1 MVGEEK
7 FGIYVH
13 IPYCLQRCIY
23 CDFATYEEEK
33 ILPKNEYLKY
43 LTSEIESRA
52 SIVPYRKAISLY
64 FGGGTPSLLQPEQI
78 LMIKNAFV
86 KAGFVFSPDCEITL
100 EINPATLNADHIE
113 SLLKI
118 GVNRFSVGAQTFD
131 DDQLKRIGRK
141 HTSQQ
146 TIETLNLLKTLG
158 VNYSFDLLFALP
170 SQSRDDLQKDLDL
183 VGKFSPNHVSP
194 YCLTVPA
201 NNPLFAGQPKEEEQV
216 EMFSLIWS
224 FLESE
229 NYINYEISNFS
240 KVGFESQHNLLYWS
254 DDPYWGVGL
263 SSHSYFKNEG
273 WGKRFW
279 NPKNIDRYVD
289 WVQSGLDLP
298 QDHFEELQLNQSL
311 SDFCHTSLRTKKGLD
326 LVKLEAKYG
335 ATAQKLIKSSLQ
347 KLENEGLLE
356 RANESVC
363 RLTRKGILLS
373 NKVFEDLTF
382 I

>member
-1 MVGEEK
+1 
-7 FGIYVH
+7 
-13 IPYCLQRCIY
+13 L
-23 CDFATYEEEK
+23 
-33 ILPKNEYLKY
+33 
-43 LTSEIESRA
+43 
-52 SIVPYRKAISLY
+52 
-64 FGGGTPSLLQPEQI
+64 
-78 LMIKNAFV
+78 FV
-86 KAGFVFSPDCEITL
+86 
-100 EINPATLNADHIE
+100 
-113 SLLKI
+113 
-118 GVNRFSVGAQTFD
+118 
-131 DDQLKRIGRK
+131 
-141 HTSQQ
+141 
-146 TIETLNLLKTLG
+146 
-158 VNYSFDLLFALP
+158 
-170 SQSRDDLQKDLDL
+170 
-183 VGKFSPNHVSP
+183 
-194 YCLTVPA
+194 
-201 NNPLFAGQPKEEEQV
+201 GQPKEEEQV